1 MPDNIRFKQGSL
13 SALSKQTIS
22 NGSLWFTTDEGAIY
36 LDVGGNRV
44 RFGDFIT
51 VASIAALPATGH
63 AYESALYYAKNENV
77 LARWDATT
85 SKWVQLNAAG
95 LTQVKIEGTG
105 NVLSGA
111 SVTLDSTTGAKVLT
125 FSTMSV
131 ATSETLD
138 ALATRVTSLEDRMA
152 DAEDRLDVIEGTGE
166 GSIAKAVSD
175 AQTTLQAN
183 IDAVDELAD
192 KAIADAAAVQDNLD
206 ATNSRVTAT
215 EKDIDDL
222 QAAIGTGGSV
232 DDKIAALKQTL
243 EAADAEIIADVEAAQ
258 KAADDAQADAD
269 KNTADIE
276 ALAVR
281 VSTNTSDISNLQSA
295 VNTLNADD
303 KTTGSVDYKVAQEVA
318 KILNDNDA
326 SDIDTLEE
334 IAAWIK
340 NDTAGVGTLVNR
352 LDAVESKNDTQDTLI
367 SSLQNDVVN
376 NKTAAETAVSNLKSE
391 LLGDAETYTTLGKLE
406 DAVVAAQAQADKGVA
421 NAKAASDAAAA
432 VQSNLDATNIR
443 MTTAETDIINLEKR
457 MDQAEADIGA
467 LEQDVADLDA
477 AYKAADAAL
486 KTELVGS
493 ATTYTNLGKVEEAID
508 NQGTQISTIN
518 SSIAAIEQNL
528 TWEVFE

>member
-1 MPDNIRFKQGSL
+1 MADNIRFKQGSL

-51 VASIAALPATGH
+51 VANIAALPANGH

-111 SVTLDSTTGAKVLT
+111 SVTLDSITGAKVLT

-138 ALATRVTSLEDRMA
+138 AMATRVTSLEARME
-152 DAEDRLDVIEGTGE
+152 DAEDRLDVIQGTGE

-183 IDAVDELAD
+183 IDAVDALAD
-192 KAIADAAAVQDNLD
+192 QAIADAAKVQENLD
-206 ATNSRVTAT
+206 ATNIRVTAT
-215 EKDIDDL
+215 ENDIDAL
-222 QAAIGTGGSV
+222 QAAVGDGGSV
-232 DDKIAALKQTL
+232 DDKIAALKTTL

-258 KAADDAQADAD
+258 KAADDAQADA
-269 KNTADIE
+269 NANASDIE
-276 ALAVR
+276 ALTVR
-281 VSTNTSDISNLQSA
+281 VIANEGDIADLQSA

-303 KTTGSVDYKVAQEVA
+303 KTEGSVDYKVAQEVA

-334 IAAWIK
+334 IAAWIR
-340 NDTAGVGTLVNR
+340 NDTAGVGTLVSR
-352 LDAVESKNDTQDTLI
+352 LDAVESKNDAQDTLI
-367 SSLQNDVVN
+367 SSLQTDVAN
-376 NKTAAETAVSNLKSE
+376 NKTAAETAVSNLESE
-391 LLGDAETYTTLGKLE
+391 LLGDVETYNTLGKLE
-406 DAVVAAQAQADKGVA
+406 DAVIAAKAQADKGVA
-421 NAKAASDAAAA
+421 DAKAASDAAAT
-432 VQSNLDATNIR
+432 VQNNLDATNIR
-443 MTTAETDIINLEKR
+443 MTSAETDITNLENR
-457 MDQAEADIGA
+457 MDQAESDIDN
-467 LEQDVADLDA
+467 LEQDISDLDA
-477 AYKAADAAL
+477 AYQAADAAL
-486 KTELVGS
+486 KSELTGT
-493 ATTYTNLGKVEEAID
+493 ATTYTNFGKVETALD
-508 NQGTQISTIN
+508 AQGTQISTIN
-518 SSIAAIEQNL
+518 SSITAIEQNL